1 MRNIKLLIEYDG
13 TNYHGWQRQPGL
25 LTIQQIIEDAI
36 ERITGNKTPLL
47 GSGRTDAGVHALG
60 QVANFKTD
68 SNIELNNIDKALNSM
83 LPDDIVI
90 LKAEEADLDFHSQYD
105 SLNKTYIYKILNRT
119 NPSALNQKRVWH
131 IPYKLNVRAMQN
143 ASTNLVGEHDFCV
156 FSKTGSGVKTTV
168 RKVLGAEFAIMD
180 NDLIEFHIQ
189 ATGFLKGMVRL
200 IVGTLANIGKEK
212 ITETEFEQI
221 IKTGNK
227 HKFIKSAP
235 SHGLYLAKVNY
246 GCY

>member
-1 MRNIKLLIEYDG
+1 LRNIKLLIEYDG

-25 LTIQQIIEDAI
+25 LTIQQVIEEAI
-36 ERITGNKTPLL
+36 EKITGGKTPLL

-68 SNIELNNIDKALNSM
+68 SNIELKNIDKALNSM

-90 LKAEEADLDFHSQYD
+90 LKAEEADFDFHSQYN
-105 SLNKTYIYKILNRT
+105 SANKTYIYKILNRT
-119 NPSALNQKRVWH
+119 SPSALNQKRVWH
-131 IPYKLNVRAMQN
+131 IPYKLNVKAMQN
-143 ASTNLVGEHDFCV
+143 AASHLVGEHDFRV
-156 FSKTGSGVKTTV
+156 FSKTGSRVKTTV
-168 RKVLGAEFAIMD
+168 RKVLAAEFAIED
-180 NDLIEFHIQ
+180 NELIEFHLQ

-200 IVGTLANIGKEK
+200 IVGTLANIGKGK

-221 IKTGNK
+221 IITGNK

-235 SHGLYLAKVNY
+235 AHGLYLAKVNY